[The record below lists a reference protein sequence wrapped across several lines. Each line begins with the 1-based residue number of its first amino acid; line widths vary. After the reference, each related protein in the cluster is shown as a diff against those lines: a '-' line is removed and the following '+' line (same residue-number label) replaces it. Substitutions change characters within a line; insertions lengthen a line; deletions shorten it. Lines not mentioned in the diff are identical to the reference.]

1 MSAAAHPV
9 SPAIPTPTPD
19 GAAMRSHWM
28 LDPGVVFLNHG
39 SFGACPREV
48 LAHQSELRERLEREP
63 VRFMVDALEPLLDES
78 RAVLGLFL
86 GARSEDIAFV
96 ANATEGINAVLRS
109 LDLRPGDELL
119 TTSQEYNACMN
130 ALRFVAEQAGATV
143 VTADIPFPIASAEQA
158 VEAVL
163 AKVGPRTRLLMI
175 SHITSPTAIILPVER
190 LVRELAARGID
201 TLVDGAHAPGMIP
214 LNLDAL
220 GAAYYT
226 ANCHKWLCSPKG
238 AAFLHVRRDRQGGV
252 RPLVISHGA
261 NSKRTDRSRFQL
273 EFGWTGTID
282 PTAWMCVGRSID
294 FMGRLLPGGWPALM
308 RRNHELALRGRDLL
322 CRTLGA
328 TPPAPDDMLGSMASV
343 ALPDG
348 VGPAPTIAVTRY
360 HDPLQDR
367 LIARGV
373 QAPIMP
379 WPAWPRRWVRI
390 SVQAYTTMQDIERL
404 AAVLPEALKG

>member
-1 MSAAAHPV
+1 
-9 SPAIPTPTPD
+9 
-19 GAAMRSHWM
+19 M

-48 LAHQSELRERLEREP
+48 LAYQAELREQLEREP
-63 VRFMVDALEPLLDES
+63 VRFMVDALEPLLDAS
-78 RAVLGLFL
+78 RAVLGRFL
-86 GARSEDIAFV
+86 GARHEDLAFV
-96 ANATEGINAVLRS
+96 ANASEGVNAVLRS

-119 TTSQEYNACMN
+119 TTSQEYNACTN
-130 ALRFVAEQAGATV
+130 ALRFVAERAGATV
-143 VTADIPFPIASAEQA
+143 VVAEVPFPIASAQQA
-158 VEAVL
+158 VDAVL
-163 AKVGPRTRLLMI
+163 AKATARTRLLMI

-190 LVRELAARGID
+190 LVREMAARGID

-214 LNLDAL
+214 LQLDTL

-238 AAFLHVRRDRQGGV
+238 AAFLHVRRDKQATI
-252 RPLVISHGA
+252 RPLTISHGA

-273 EFGWTGTID
+273 EFDWTGTVD
-282 PTAWMCVGRSID
+282 PTAWMCVGRSIE
-294 FMGRLLPGGWPALM
+294 FMSKLLPGGWPALM
-308 RRNHELALRGRDLL
+308 QRNHDLTLRGRDLL

-328 TPPAPDDMLGSMASV
+328 PPPAPDDMLGSMASV
-343 ALPDG
+343 GLPDG
-348 VGPAPTIAVTRY
+348 VGPAPTIATTRH

-373 QAPIMP
+373 QVPIMP

-404 AAVLPEALKG
+404 AAALPEALKG